1 MKRTLFFSTLLSAVL
16 SIGLLTSSADG
27 DISLID
33 GASTFNF
40 DTDGNNDFLL
50 QRGGFTNVLDH
61 ASFYVWVSSDG
72 TFRELAV
79 NGDNGSN
86 QVNFDPELN
95 VSSFDP
101 INMTTVSGGSLS
113 AKLVFTN
120 FYENAQGHA
129 VLDYEL
135 RVTGSGIHSNPGA
148 LRTRIR
154 LFSLY
159 DYAGNGA
166 EESYVDNNGN
176 VILKDQ
182 SLAPGEGS
190 ASINTLSNAFSKVGV
205 FDQASGPF
213 TEMSYQTTPLTMTGT
228 DMAGGHWQQ
237 FLIPLDDPNSGPKDF
252 TVVLKGSIS
261 AIPEPGV
268 LTALLLLSVV
278 ALGYRPRR
286 TVVA

>member
-1 MKRTLFFSTLLSAVL
+1 MKRTHFFSALLSAAL
-16 SIGLLTSSADG
+16 SIGLLASSANA
-27 DISLID
+27 DIALTAGS
-33 GASTFNF
+33 SMFNF
-40 DTDGNNDFLL
+40 DTDGSNDFLL
-50 QRGGFTNVLDH
+50 QRAGFTNVLEH

-72 TFRELAV
+72 SFRQLQV

-95 VSSFDP
+95 VSSLDP
-101 INMTTVSGGSLS
+101 DTMTTVSGGSLS
-113 AKLVFTN
+113 ANLVFTN

-135 RVTGSGIHSNPGA
+135 RVSGSGIHSNPGA
-148 LRTRIR
+148 LRSRIR

-190 ASINTLSNAFSKVGV
+190 ASINTLSTAFSKIGV
-205 FDQASGPF
+205 FDLNSGPF
-213 TEMSYQTTPLTMTGT
+213 TQTSYQTTPLTTTGT

-237 FLIPLDDPNSGPKDF
+237 FLVPLDDPGTGPKNF

-268 LTALLLLSVV
+268 LAGLLLLSIV
-278 ALGYRPRR
+278 ALCYRPRR
-286 TVVA
+286 MVVA